1 MPHIRPLPTSSVSR
15 CVDSQRDNS
24 LVAEGREASGTT
36 FPVDRPLDRVVTWMF
51 LGCIW
56 LPLLLMIFFP
66 SLNSNRENRAL
77 APFPGT
83 GGTKISFQQLDEYL
97 TDHLGLRSVF
107 IEAHNRLKLAAFRTT
122 DQKVLFGQDDWLF
135 YNAGATVAAFTGDI
149 VCTAEDKE
157 RWCRTLQQ
165 RADYLAQRDIPYGL
179 IAVPDKQFVYPE
191 KMPHNVVQEAGH
203 GYTDTLLQAI
213 GEEVNV
219 ITLLEALHSAKVQ
232 GQVYYPKDTHW
243 NGRGMAAGYQALIE
257 QLTDMVPAFAEETP
271 CPLEIVTLEDCPRCQ
286 GLDNL
291 VGGQTTIQPTILAVP
306 NRANARLAATPQEY
320 LQLEEYYQQKEGAI
334 QVYVNPSEHVQGRR
348 LVMFHTSFSIGC
360 IRSLLAEHFERAV
373 FIRHSPPHFLAFHK
387 SLVEQEKPTL
397 VLNEI
402 PTRYLTLDPTT
413 AYCHQDWFKEGPDKP
428 LRVSRQDRERR

>member
-1 MPHIRPLPTSSVSR
+1 MSHIRPLPTSSVSR
-15 CVDSQRDNS
+15 CADSQRDNS
-24 LVAEGREASGTT
+24 LAAEGREASGTT

-66 SLNSNRENRAL
+66 SLNSNRENRVL

-135 YNAGATVAAFTGDI
+135 YNAGDTVAAFTGDI

-232 GQVYYPKDTHW
+232 GGLLSQ
-243 NGRGMAAGYQALIE
+243 GY
-257 QLTDMVPAFAEETP
+257 
-271 CPLEIVTLEDCPRCQ
+271 PLERSGDGGRIP
-286 GLDNL
+286 GLD
-291 VGGQTTIQPTILAVP
+291 
-306 NRANARLAATPQEY
+306 
-320 LQLEEYYQQKEGAI
+320 
-334 QVYVNPSEHVQGRR
+334 
-348 LVMFHTSFSIGC
+348 
-360 IRSLLAEHFERAV
+360 
-373 FIRHSPPHFLAFHK
+373 
-387 SLVEQEKPTL
+387 
-397 VLNEI
+397 
-402 PTRYLTLDPTT
+402 
-413 AYCHQDWFKEGPDKP
+413 
-428 LRVSRQDRERR
+428 